1 VITLRRRTSTLEP
14 YPTLFRSS
22 QKKGGTSQCPLLFL
36 VSASGG
42 FSHFALLAQAE
53 IAFDDTRI
61 ARQFFSLA
69 LEHHLSRFEHI
80 AIIGHLE
87 RSACV
92 LLHQQDGNACAAQTS
107 DDMED
112 FAHNTRSQPQARF
125 IKHQ

>member
-1 VITLRRRTSTLEP
+1 LAGPSQSGNLKRLGSDHDLTEDRGLTPLKSTSE
-14 YPTLFRSS
+14 S
-22 QKKGGTSQCPLLFL
+22 KKRGHFTVPPPFF

-61 ARQFFSLA
+61 ARQFFGLA

-112 FAHNTRSQPQARF
+112 FAHN
-125 IKHQ
+125 